1 MVGLEADVAAIGP
14 STIERFGALEW
25 EKAVLTNSVHGHLG
39 IYSLIGVKMGLFALD
54 YFKAD
59 AHALRIRSYAGS
71 IPPISCLNDG
81 LQISTGATLGR
92 GLIDIDPEV
101 RSIPQAEFTH
111 DGKTILVRLKEEY
124 ARLIWQD
131 IQKARESFGD
141 SPAYWEEIRRT
152 ALRYWSTWDRHEIF
166 EI

>member
-14 STIERFGALEW
+14 STIERFGTPEW

-39 IYSLIGVKMGLFALD
+39 IYSLIGVKMGLFAMD

-59 AHALRIRSYAGS
+59 AHALRIRTFAGAV
-71 IPPISCLNDG
+71 PPLSCLNDG

-92 GLIDIDPEV
+92 GLITVDTET
-101 RSIPQAEFTH
+101 RRLPQAEFTCG
-111 DGKTILVRLKEEY
+111 GKTILVRLKEEF
-124 ARLIWQD
+124 AHKIEQD

>member
-1 MVGLEADVAAIGP
+1 MVGPEADVAAIGP
-14 STIERFGALEW
+14 STIEKFGAPEW
-25 EKAVLTNSVHGHLG
+25 EKAVLTNQVHGHLG

-92 GLIDIDPEV
+92 GLITVDTET
-101 RSIPQAEFTH
+101 RRLPQAEFTSG
-111 DGKTILVRLKEEY
+111 GKTILVRLKGDF
-124 ARLIWQD
+124 ARQIEQD
-131 IQKARESFGD
+131 IQKARDRFGD
-141 SPAYWEEIRRT
+141 SPAYWEEIRKT

>member
-1 MVGLEADVAAIGP
+1 MAAIGP
-14 STIERFGALEW
+14 STIEKFGAPEW
-25 EKAVLTNSVHGHLG
+25 EKAVLTNQVHGHLG

-71 IPPISCLNDG
+71 IPPLSCLNDG

-92 GLIDIDPEV
+92 GLITVDTET
-101 RSIPQAEFTH
+101 RRIPQAEFTCN
-111 DGKTILVRLKEEY
+111 GKTILVRLKEEF
-124 ARLIWQD
+124 ARQIELD